1 MRASKRSPD
10 WIPCSR
16 RKLTELPASHA
27 GKCRHGLMDKDPSEL
42 SDSIL
47 NRYVTAG
54 QWHCRRCAPG
64 ETRTPNLLIR
74 SWDAPL
80 LMAGIQAFHR
90 APQSPKWAFPVMVCS
105 SSWIG
110 SWMKITIIC
119 PLWTSGDDKLA
130 AKKCHLPRPPSDGPG
145 RWPADTRQRPM
156 NGARAWR

>member
-1 MRASKRSPD
+1 MCRQ
-10 WIPCSR
+10 IPL
-16 RKLTELPASHA
+16 LTSTPE
-27 GKCRHGLMDKDPSEL
+27 G
-42 SDSIL
+42 
-47 NRYVTAG
+47 N
-54 QWHCRRCAPG
+54 
-64 ETRTPNLLIR
+64 RTPNLLIR
-74 SWDAPL
+74 SWDALL

-130 AKKCHLPRPPSDGPG
+130 AKKCHLPRPSSDGPG